1 MDRLV
6 SMQAFTRV
14 VDVGSFARAA
24 ESLDLPKATLTRLI
38 QNLETHLG
46 VKLLHRTT
54 RRISVTT
61 DGAAYYER
69 CVRILADV
77 EEAEQSLKR
86 HNNSPRG
93 TLCVDTVAGLA
104 EMVLIPNLHDFF
116 NMYPELKVE
125 LTINGKPIDLLKEG
139 VDVVLRVGNH
149 LDETM
154 VARRVGLLKLAMYAS
169 PIYLRSQGTPTNL
182 AELAQHKAVNYLSN
196 RTGREL
202 PWPLT
207 RGDEHSDVLL
217 PSVISTND
225 ADVYLGCT
233 LEGHGIARI
242 SRAMAEPYVNSGRLV
257 EIMPDWQTEE
267 LPISAM
273 YPQNRHLSAKVRV
286 FVNWAADLFSRHPH
300 FGAAQQPSTRDAIR
314 AVAAG

>member
-14 VDVGSFARAA
+14 VDVGTFAGAA

-38 QNLETHLG
+38 QKLETHLA

-69 CVRILADV
+69 CVRILADID
-77 EEAEQSLKR
+77 EAEHLLTR

-93 TLCVDTVAGLA
+93 TLTVDTTNGIAK
-104 EMVLIPNLHDFF
+104 MVLMPQLHGFC
-116 NMYPELKVE
+116 NAYPEIRLE
-125 LTINGKPIDLLKEG
+125 LTSNGKPIDLLKED
-139 VDVVLRVGNH
+139 VDVVLRVGA

-154 VARRVGLLKLAMYAS
+154 VARRIGWLRLALYAS
-169 PIYLRSQGTPTNL
+169 PIYLRRFGTPRDL
-182 AELAQHKAVNYLSN
+182 AELAQHKAVHLLSN
-196 RTGREL
+196 RTGRAM
-202 PWPLT
+202 PWPLA
-207 RGDEHSDVLL
+207 RGSERSEVLL
-217 PSVISTND
+217 PSVIATND
-225 ADVYLGCT
+225 TDVHLGCA
-233 LEGHGIARI
+233 LDGHGIARM
-242 SRAMAEPYVNSGRLV
+242 SRATAEPYVNSGRLV
-257 EIMPDWQTEE
+257 EVLSGWQTDQ

-286 FVNWAADLFSRHPH
+286 FVNWAADIFSRHPH
-300 FGAAQQPSTRDAIR
+300 FGAEAPKL
-314 AVAAG
+314 AA

>member
-14 VDVGSFARAA
+14 VDIGSFARAA

-77 EEAEQSLKR
+77 EEAEQSLTR

-93 TLCVDTVAGLA
+93 TLCVDTAGGLA
-104 EMVLIPNLHDFF
+104 RTALIPHLHEFF
-116 NMYPELKVE
+116 KAYPDLKLELS
-125 LTINGKPIDLLKEG
+125 INGKPIDLLQEG
-139 VDVVLRVGNH
+139 VDVVLRVGAP
-149 LDETM
+149 LDESM
-154 VARRVGLLKLAMYAS
+154 VARRIGQLRLAFYAS
-169 PIYLRSQGTPTNL
+169 PIYLNRFGTPRDL
-182 AELAQHKAVNYLSN
+182 AELATHKAVNYMSN
-196 RTGREL
+196 RTGREM
-202 PWPLT
+202 PWPMS
-207 RGDEHSDVLL
+207 RGMEHSEILL
-217 PSVISTND
+217 PSAISTND
-225 ADVYLGCT
+225 ADVYLDCT
-233 LEGHGIARI
+233 LQGHGVARLA
-242 SRAMAEPYVNSGRLV
+242 RVMAEPYVASGRLV
-257 EIMPDWQTEE
+257 EILTDWQTED

-286 FVNWAADLFSRHPH
+286 FVNWVADLFAGHPH
-300 FGAAQQPSTRDAIR
+300 FGAAPQQPTTQL
-314 AVAAG
+314 AA